1 VHVFPKVRLIMAESG
16 MKVKVNF
23 SSRGFFIALLAYV
36 EAAELEKRV
45 RSNAHAILFVLNPL
59 SSCQR
64 T

>member
-1 VHVFPKVRLIMAESG
+1 